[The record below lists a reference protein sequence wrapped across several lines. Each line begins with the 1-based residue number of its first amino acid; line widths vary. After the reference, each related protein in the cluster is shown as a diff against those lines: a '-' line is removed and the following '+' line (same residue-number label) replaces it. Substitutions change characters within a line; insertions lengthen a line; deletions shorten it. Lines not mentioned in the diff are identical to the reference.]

1 MDTKAKDTL
10 TGSSSVWIERLAR
23 LGYAAKGV
31 VYAVVGVL
39 AAMAA
44 FGTGGRTTDTNG
56 ALVTIVA
63 QPFGKFL
70 LGLVAVGL
78 FGYVLWCFVQAIA
91 DAENK
96 GSDAKGIAQRL
107 GYAGSGIVYA
117 GLALNAVQIVRGV
130 GGGGGS
136 NGSQDWT
143 ARVLAQ
149 PFGQWLVGI
158 AGVAVIGMGFYQ
170 FYEAYKAKFRKK
182 IKMNQMSDSEKKWT
196 LYSGRCGIAAR
207 GVVFSIIGIFLIQ
220 AAHASNPNRAIG
232 LAGALEALA
241 QQPYGSLILGIVAL
255 GLIAYGIYNFVL
267 ARYRQIS
274 TL

>member
-1 MDTKAKDTL
+1 MSTKPTDNL
-10 TGSSSVWIERLAR
+10 TGNSSVWIERLAR

-96 GSDAKGIAQRL
+96 GTDAKGIVQRL

-130 GGGGGS
+130 GGGGSS

-158 AGVAVIGMGFYQ
+158 AGAAVIGMGFYQ

-182 IKMNQMSDSEKKWT
+182 IKMNQMSDSEKKWA
-196 LYSGRCGIAAR
+196 LYSGRFGIAAR
-207 GVVFSIIGIFLIQ
+207 GVVFSIIGIFLLQ
-220 AAHASNPNRAIG
+220 AAHESNANKAIG

-241 QQPYGSLILGIVAL
+241 QQPYGSLILGIVAI
-255 GLIAYGIYNFVL
+255 GLIAYGIYNLVL
-267 ARYRQIS
+267 ARYRQIV
-274 TL
+274 TA

>member
-1 MDTKAKDTL
+1 MHTKAKDTL

-78 FGYVLWCFVQAIA
+78 AGYVLWCFVQAIA

-170 FYEAYKAKFRKK
+170 FYEAYKAKFRRK
-182 IKMNQMSDSEKKWT
+182 IKMNQMSDSEHKWA

-220 AAHASNPNRAIG
+220 AAHNSDANRAIG

>member
-1 MDTKAKDTL
+1 MHAQPKGTL
-10 TGSSSVWIERLAR
+10 TGSSSVWLERFAR

-31 VYAVVGVL
+31 VYAVVGIL

-78 FGYVLWCFVQAIA
+78 VGYVVWCFVQAIA

-96 GSDAKGIAQRL
+96 GTDAKGIMQRL

-117 GLALNAVQIVRGV
+117 GLALNAVQIVRGA
-130 GGGGGS
+130 GGGGS
-136 NGSQDWT
+136 SNASQDWT
-143 ARVLAQ
+143 ARLLTQ

-158 AGVAVIGMGFYQ
+158 VGAAVIGMGFYQ

-182 IKMNQMSDSEKKWT
+182 IKMNQMSDSEKKWA
-196 LYSGRCGIAAR
+196 LYSGRFGIASR
-207 GVVFSIIGIFLIQ
+207 GVVFSIIGIFLLQ
-220 AAHASNPNRAIG
+220 AAHDSNPNRVTG
-232 LAGALEALA
+232 LAGALQALA

-267 ARYRQIS
+267 ARYRQIA
-274 TL
+274 TV